1 MKKMSIWQSPQGA
14 IACASLRATCELNRK
29 TGNLKQ
35 TTLEGRSQLFRQ
47 VQFPGDWID
56 LGWGN
61 IYPLLTWVCKKP
73 GRALQMPVP
82 ELLAG
87 PILKTLGGGTNLC
100 TSSCGLAILERSVI
114 ARDLNLLVCTMESFP
129 PRDRLKGR
137 GRASHRGTQ
146 DRA

>member
-114 ARDLNLLVCTMESFP
+114 ARDLNLLVCTMESLSP
-129 PRDRLKGR
+129 EIG
-137 GRASHRGTQ
+137 
-146 DRA
+146 